1 MSDLKTWSPA
11 QVLEHAEFKL
21 SLLPHKDSLSCDFYR
36 GVIASIKEL
45 QMTQSATEKSAVPSL
60 VTESRAIECQTVV
73 IPSIWKH
80 YSCSKVAEIYE
91 RAMDEAGVKW
101 RSVDD
106 KPAITKR
113 SQNNGDH

>member
-1 MSDLKTWSPA
+1 MKDYVISTGDYWCSYTLAVSEGDKTVGLIARRDDKSGNVT
-11 QVLEHAEFKL
+11 VLSQLDEHGVAL
-21 SLLPHKDSLSCDFYR
+21 VDSL
-36 GVIASIKEL
+36 VAEL
-45 QMTQSATEKSAVPSL
+45 RERQCK
-60 VTESRAIECQTVV
+60 TVV

>member
-1 MSDLKTWSPA
+1 MRDFVISTGNYCCSYTLAESEGDKTVGLVVRRDDKSGNVTILS
-11 QVLEHAEFKL
+11 QLDEH
-21 SLLPHKDSLSCDFYR
+21 
-36 GVIASIKEL
+36 GVAL
-45 QMTQSATEKSAVPSL
+45 VDSL
-60 VTESRAIECQTVV
+60 VTELRASQCQTVV